1 MQFTK
6 TQHVSVYTLVLCA
19 MLFLIFPP
27 TASAQTV
34 NIPDANLRAV
44 IMETLD
50 KQPNVPLTLPD
61 MARLSRLNAHNRDIS
76 DLTGLESATNL
87 QEIRA
92 NNNLIADLSPLS
104 GLSRLDVIELRENVI
119 RDLSPLSGL
128 INLRWLIVNGN
139 LISDVSPVADLR
151 LLEGLEISGNAISD
165 FSPLAGL
172 TKLQRIWFS
181 ENPIADLSDLAGL
194 TSLRS
199 LHTWG
204 TPVVNLEGIRALP
217 KLQRLDIC
225 GGEISDLTA
234 LEGLINLTELELA
247 GNEITD
253 ISPLASL
260 TGLKRL
266 NLRHNQITDV
276 SPIAALLNL
285 QTIDFHDNEILDF
298 APLDVFPQNV
308 TIVRSDNPGSVFPRA
323 APKIEGPWLWV
334 ILPTEGVLGSEAAAS
349 GRDYLSEVSGGQVTE
364 QQIATEGAKT
374 GARVG
379 DKVWTMGELP
389 RSGPNNI
396 NLMVNA
402 IGLGTD
408 NIDFHVAYGSIAVEV
423 PHQQETHFFVGS
435 GDAVKVWLNGKQVHN
450 NAVDRDA
457 EDYQEDFPV
466 TLKQGTNVLL
476 VAVYEGEGWWSGF
489 FGLDRNTEYTTAV
502 PNYSPPAGTRR
513 SADIDGDGTVDIFD
527 MILVARSFGLLTAS
541 KPGGSVN
548 EDINGDGVVNISD
561 LILVVQH
568 IDEPISNDSAAPA
581 PELIQQWIDLA
592 WTEYDGSF
600 EFQKGITTLE
610 NMLMDLRSE
619 KTAPKTALFAN
630 YPNPFNPET
639 WIPYQLAVSTEVV
652 LTIRTT
658 TGSLV
663 RTLPLGHQSAGVY
676 KTPNRA
682 AYWDGKNDIGEPV
695 TSGIYFYTLTAGDF
709 TATRK
714 MLIRK

>member
-1 MQFTK
+1 MK
-6 TQHVSVYTLVLCA
+6 TTRFFLFKLLFVTILVWLPQGLA
-19 MLFLIFPP
+19 ENI
-27 TASAQTV
+27 

-44 IMETLD
+44 IAETLD
-50 KQPNVPLTLPD
+50 KQPNVPLTRAD
-61 MARLSRLNAHNRDIS
+61 MARLQRLNAHNRDIG
-76 DLTGLESATNL
+76 DLTGLEFATNL

-92 NNNLIADLSPLS
+92 NNNLITDVSPLS
-104 GLSRLDVIELRENVI
+104 GLSRLDRIEFRENVI

-128 INLRWLIVNGN
+128 INLRELIVPGN

-151 LLEGLEISGNAISD
+151 RLEALEISGNAISD
-165 FSPLAGL
+165 FSAIAGL
-172 TKLQRIWFS
+172 PKLEHIWFS
-181 ENPIADLSDLAGL
+181 NNPLADFLDFAALP
-194 TSLRS
+194 SLRS

-204 TPVVNLEGIRALP
+204 TPVINLEGVRAFP

-225 GGEISDLTA
+225 GGEISDISA
-234 LEGLINLTELELA
+234 LEGLTNLTELELA

-260 TGLKRL
+260 SGLKRL

-276 SPIAALLNL
+276 SPLAALLNL
-285 QTIDFHDNEILDF
+285 QSIDLHDNEILDF
-298 APLDVFPQNV
+298 SPLDVFPRNV
-308 TIVRSDNPGSVFPRA
+308 SIVRSENPGSVSPRA

-334 ILPTEGVLGSEAAAS
+334 ILPTERALGSAAAAS
-349 GRDYLSEVSGGQVTE
+349 GRDYLSVISGGQVTE
-364 QQIATEGAKT
+364 KQIATEGAET

-379 DKVWTMGELP
+379 DKVWTVGELP

-396 NLMVNA
+396 NDMINA

-408 NIDFHVAYGSIAVEV
+408 NIDFHVAYGSIALEA
-423 PHQQETHFFVGS
+423 PHQQETRFFVGS

-466 TLKQGTNVLL
+466 TLKAGRNILL

-489 FGLDRNTEYTTAV
+489 FGLDRNTEYTTALPDALNRV
-502 PNYSPPAGTRR
+502 APRR
-513 SADIDGDGTVDIFD
+513 VTDIDGDGIVGILD
-527 MILVARSFGLLTAS
+527 MILVGRRFGTLLAS
-541 KPGGSVN
+541 KPGGGRVN
-548 EDINGDGVVNISD
+548 EDINDDGVVNIID
-561 LILVVQH
+561 LILVAQDINAPVGNAPAA
-568 IDEPISNDSAAPA
+568 PIS

-592 WTEYDGSF
+592 WTEYDGSLT
-600 EFQKGITTLE
+600 FQKGITTLE
-610 NMLMDLRSE
+610 NILMALQSKPE
-619 KTAPKTALFAN
+619 KTETKTALFAN

-658 TGSLV
+658 TGSIV

-682 AYWDGKNDIGEPV
+682 AHWDGKNDLGEPV
-695 TSGIYFYTLTAGDF
+695 TSGIYFYTLIAGDF

>member
-1 MQFTK
+1 MK
-6 TQHVSVYTLVLCA
+6 TRY
-19 MLFLIFPP
+19 FLILILVSIFLYSP
-27 TASAQTV
+27 SVLAQDV
-34 NIPDANLRAV
+34 NIPDANLRAA
-44 IMETLD
+44 IAETLD
-50 KQPNVPLTLPD
+50 KQPNVPLTRAD
-61 MARLSRLNAHNRDIS
+61 MARLGRLIAHNRDIS
-76 DLTGLESATNL
+76 DLTGLEFATNL
-87 QEIRA
+87 SEIRA
-92 NNNLIADLSPLS
+92 NNNLIADVSPLA
-104 GLSRLDVIELRENVI
+104 GLSRLHVIEFRENVI

-128 INLRWLIVNGN
+128 IDLRVLSVNDN
-139 LISDVSPVADLR
+139 LISDLSPVADLR
-151 LLEGLEISGNAISD
+151 RLVVLEIGDNAISD
-165 FSPLAGL
+165 FSAIAGL
-172 TKLQRIWFS
+172 TKLEYIRFS
-181 ENPIADLSDLAGL
+181 NNLFADLSDFEALP
-194 TSLRS
+194 SLRT
-199 LHTWG
+199 LGTWG
-204 TPVVNLEGIRALP
+204 TPVINLEGVRALP
-217 KLQRLDIC
+217 KLRVLDIC
-225 GGEISDLTA
+225 GGEISDLSA
-234 LEGLINLTELELA
+234 LEGLTHLTELYLV

-253 ISPLASL
+253 ITPLSSL

-266 NLRHNQITDV
+266 NLRHNQIFDV
-276 SPIAALLNL
+276 SPLAALVNL
-285 QTIDFHDNEILDF
+285 QWIDLHDNEIFDF
-298 APLDVFPQNV
+298 APLDVFPENV
-308 TIVRSDNPGSVFPRA
+308 SIVRSDNPGSVSLRA

-349 GRDYLSEVSGGQVTE
+349 GRDYLSQVSGGQVTE

-402 IGLGTD
+402 MGLGTD
-408 NIDFHVAYGSIAVEV
+408 NIDFHVAYGSIALEV
-423 PHQQETHFFVGS
+423 PHRQETRFFVGS
-435 GDAVKVWLNGKQVHN
+435 GDAVKVWLNGKQVHKN
-450 NAVDRDA
+450 PIDRDA

-466 TLKQGTNVLL
+466 TLKEGTNILL

-489 FGLDRNTEYTTAV
+489 FGLDRNTDYTTAV

-513 SADIDGDGTVDIFD
+513 PADIDGDGTVSIFD
-527 MILVARSFGLLTAS
+527 MILVGRSFGLLTAS

-568 IDEPISNDSAAPA
+568 INEPISDDPAAPIA
-581 PELIQQWIDLA
+581 PQLIQQWIDLA
-592 WTEYDGSF
+592 WTEYDGSL
-600 EFQKGITTLE
+600 EFQKGITNLE
-610 NMLMDLRSE
+610 NMLMALMLE
-619 KTAPKTALFAN
+619 KTEPKTVLFAN

-639 WIPYQLAVSTEVV
+639 WIPYQLAVPTEVV
-652 LTIRTT
+652 VTIQTT
-658 TGSLV
+658 TGSIV

-695 TSGIYFYTLTAGDF
+695 TSGIYFYTLTAGEF

>member
-1 MQFTK
+1 MSGAK
-6 TQHVSVYTLVLCA
+6 R
-19 MLFLIFPP
+19 
-27 TASAQTV
+27 

-44 IMETLD
+44 IAETLN
-50 KQPNVPLTLPD
+50 KQPNVPLTRAD
-61 MARLSRLNAHNRDIS
+61 MARLQRLNAHNRDIE
-76 DLTGLESATNL
+76 DLTGLEFATNL

-92 NNNLIADLSPLS
+92 NNNLIADVSPLA
-104 GLSRLDVIELRENVI
+104 GLSRLDVIEFRENVI

-165 FSPLAGL
+165 FSALAGL
-172 TKLQRIWFS
+172 PKLERIWFS
-181 ENPIADLSDLAGL
+181 ENPLADFSDFGALP
-194 TSLRS
+194 SLRT

-204 TPVVNLEGIRALP
+204 TPVINLEGVRAFP

-225 GGEISDLTA
+225 GGEISDLSA
-234 LEGLINLTELELA
+234 LEGLTNLTELDLV

-253 ISPLASL
+253 ITPLSSL

-266 NLRHNQITDV
+266 NLRHNQIFDV
-276 SPIAALLNL
+276 SPLAALRNL
-285 QTIDFHDNEILDF
+285 QSIDLQDNEILDF
-298 APLDVFPQNV
+298 SPLDVFAENV
-308 TIVRSDNPGSVFPRA
+308 VIVRSDNPGSITRRA

-334 ILPTEGVLGSEAAAS
+334 ILPTEGVLGSAAAAS

-364 QQIATEGAKT
+364 QQVATEGAKT

-379 DKVWTMGELP
+379 DKVWTVGELS
-389 RSGPNNI
+389 RRGPNNI
-396 NLMVNA
+396 NDLVNA

-408 NIDFHVAYGSIAVEV
+408 NIDFHVAYGSIALEV
-423 PHQQETHFFVGS
+423 ASAQETRLFVGS

-466 TLKQGTNVLL
+466 TLKAGRNILL

-489 FGLDRNTEYTTAV
+489 FGLDRNTEYTTSLPDAQTRVV
-502 PNYSPPAGTRR
+502 PRR
-513 SADIDGDGTVDIFD
+513 VADVDGDGTVSILD
-527 MILVARSFGLLTAS
+527 MILVARRFGTILAS
-541 KPGGSVN
+541 KTGSSVN
-548 EDINGDGVVNISD
+548 EDINDDGVVDITD
-561 LILVVQH
+561 LVLVAQD
-568 IDEPISNDSAAPA
+568 ITAPNDNNPASPIS
-581 PELIQQWIDLA
+581 PELIQQWIELA
-592 WTEYDGSF
+592 WTEYDGSLA
-600 EFQKGITTLE
+600 FQKGITTLE
-610 NMLMDLRSE
+610 NILMALTSE
-619 KTAPKTALFAN
+619 KTEPKTALFAN

-639 WIPYQLAVSTEVV
+639 YIPYQLAVPTEVV

-658 TGSLV
+658 TGSIV

-682 AYWDGKNDIGEPV
+682 AHFDGKNDIGEPV